1 MKPPPDIGDSFL
13 MEILLTPALQ
23 EEYGRKVLIVEA
35 VYEGLLSDTE
45 IEVKKEEGS
54 LKEIYN
60 CLDYDEHHI
69 VSFGDTIWI
78 NDLIVHDADSAEI
91 TPLI

>member
-1 MKPPPDIGDSFL
+1 MRSPPNIGDSFL

-23 EEYGRKVLIVEA
+23 EKYGKKVLIVEA

-60 CLDYDEHHI
+60 CLDYNEHHI

-78 NDLIVHDADSAEI
+78 NDLITHNADSAEI